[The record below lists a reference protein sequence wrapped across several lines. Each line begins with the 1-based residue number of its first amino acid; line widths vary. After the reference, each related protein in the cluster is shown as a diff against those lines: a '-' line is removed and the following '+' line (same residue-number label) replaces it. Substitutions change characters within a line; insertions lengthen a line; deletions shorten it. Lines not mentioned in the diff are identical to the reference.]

1 MSALVAGPTPV
12 RTLVYTCCDRAY
24 EDFVALFAWA
34 ALAANPD
41 CAVEVGVESAE
52 AFFVENGA
60 AADAVGAR
68 FGADRFVVH
77 EVPFATSD
85 GTRIRPNTVRFV
97 TTPRIVT
104 RYVYIADVD
113 VIMLEPGLTEMHLEN
128 MRRHGS
134 TYSNVVRPGTRRM
147 SGLHF
152 CERASHYPLPD
163 LSDLDLQRE
172 IDEAVLY
179 EVLVRRGVTPYE
191 DPQRF
196 RPVPGIHMSPNRTPL
211 PYHDGRR
218 KRPGWNIP
226 PHVERFERFTAD
238 PGNAAFLGLLSDRV
252 RANIAIVADVI
263 GELAAQP
270 PRV

>member
-113 VIMLEPGLTEMHLEN
+113 VIMLEPGLTEMHREHAPARLHLQQ
-128 MRRHGS
+128 RRAPRDPPDVG
-134 TYSNVVRPGTRRM
+134 VA
-147 SGLHF
+147 LL
-152 CERASHYPLPD
+152 RAGISLP
-163 LSDLDLQRE
+163 
-172 IDEAVLY
+172 
-179 EVLVRRGVTPYE
+179 
-191 DPQRF
+191 
-196 RPVPGIHMSPNRTPL
+196 
-211 PYHDGRR
+211 
-218 KRPGWNIP
+218 
-226 PHVERFERFTAD
+226 
-238 PGNAAFLGLLSDRV
+238 AA
-252 RANIAIVADVI
+252 
-263 GELAAQP
+263 
-270 PRV
+270 